1 MKYAECTIAPFNEG
15 VIYTAFDIDPD
26 AIYEE
31 TTGTTYGA
39 AIKTMAD
46 ALKMTLYGTLAAGDI
61 PELTSEELIGIV
73 DGLNTTDARKKLIE
87 TALSLVGKVSYFWGG
102 KSPAGWNND
111 WGKPKKVTGSGSVT
125 SGTIRP
131 YGLDCSGFT
140 DWVYKTA
147 LGRSIGTGSAN
158 QWSKSTEISAS
169 ELLPGDLGFKAS
181 PPTPVRTMCSCM
193 WD

>member
-87 TALSLVGKVSYFWGG
+87 TALSLVGKVSYFWGRA
-102 KSPAGWNND
+102 KARRAG
-111 WGKPKKVTGSGSVT
+111 T
-125 SGTIRP
+125 TI
-131 YGLDCSGFT
+131 G
-140 DWVYKTA
+140 
-147 LGRSIGTGSAN
+147 
-158 QWSKSTEISAS
+158 
-169 ELLPGDLGFKAS
+169 AS
-181 PPTPVRTMCSCM
+181 PRK
-193 WD
+193 